1 MKKSLLLFLS
11 TASLLCASSDISMTS
26 GKKEYQNSMT
36 KVDGATFNLNLS
48 HKYENGKI
56 SLGYLK
62 DDVTRRHSISNVD
75 LEDLDVK
82 KYNGLYQH
90 SITKAVNIKVSYIGI
105 VDNLAPT
112 NDGKIYG
119 IGAGYKFGKGFG
131 AKLDYYRSDYEPFN
145 VNQYDAE
152 LYKGFKSE
160 SLKARVAIGTKMIR
174 IDGDTYNPN
183 DSVPKQYDFYK
194 KSYNPVFVKLGL
206 NYQGYVA
213 GVGAF
218 FGKRMFTVMDDGAKV
233 QHHAMEQ
240 DKTYMASLGKKF
252 KNFDIVAKYSYQNGN
267 ELPEK
272 RDNVDTKVVS
282 LNLKYKF

>member
-1 MKKSLLLFLS
+1 MKKLTL
-11 TASLLCASSDISMTS
+11 SLLCGISLLYSNSDISIVT
-26 GKKEYQNSMT
+26 GKKDYSNSKT
-36 KVDGATFNLNLS
+36 KVDGDTLYVNLS

-62 DDVTRRHSISNVD
+62 DDVKRTHSILNTD
-75 LEDLDVK
+75 LEDLEVE

-90 SITKAVNIKVSYIGI
+90 SITKAVDLKVSYIKI

-112 NDGKIYG
+112 DDGKVYG
-119 IGAGYKFGKGFG
+119 LGAGYKLVKGFG
-131 AKLDYYRSDYEPFN
+131 AKIDYFRSDYESFN
-145 VNQYDAE
+145 VSQYDLS
-152 LYKGFKSE
+152 LYKGFKVDA
-160 SLKARVAIGTKMIR
+160 LKGKFTVGTKMIK

-183 DSVPKQYDFYK
+183 DPVVKQYDFYK
-194 KSYNPVFVKLGL
+194 KKYNPLFVKLGL

-240 DKTYMASLGKKF
+240 DKTYMLSLGKKF
-252 KNFDIVAKYSYQNGN
+252 ENFDIIAKYSFQNGN

-272 RDNVDTKVVS
+272 QKDVDTKVTS
-282 LNLKYKF
+282 ITMKYKF